1 MITGTKLQKMI
12 ILYAGKIHN
21 YATLTEMGAGTG
33 RHGSNHVRKRQACRK
48 QNQTQKHDL
57 TKKILR
63 LLRVSLTAN
72 TSVSLQ
78 RSCGRLSQTHKSYMT
93 EKCTADANQ
102 FIYKK
107 LPHPSQ
113 SLPLSWSSHHTTN
126 NKKSSLGTLR
136 SKAAHQ
142 DYITIASLK
151 KGGLLLSRI
160 ASQYHR
166 RKRA

>member
-102 FIYKK
+102 LIY
-107 LPHPSQ
+107 P
-113 SLPLSWSSHHTTN
+113 
-126 NKKSSLGTLR
+126 KSV
-136 SKAAHQ
+136 
-142 DYITIASLK
+142 I
-151 KGGLLLSRI
+151 
-160 ASQYHR
+160 
-166 RKRA
+166 RKSGFHFA